1 VYFCQNPFPMN
12 IFLATVTSFFFGF
25 LMTPVLILI
34 LKKIKFTEAP
44 GGRRIHAGSIP
55 SMGGIAIVFA
65 TFVGLFAW
73 LSFDQ
78 IVETRYFLV
87 GLAIMFSVG
96 LRDDLIELT
105 ALQKLV
111 GQSIPAFFVI
121 VMADIRISSLYG
133 FMGVYEIPYLISVAV
148 TFLAILVLTNSF
160 NLIDGA
166 DGLAGSLSL
175 VTLSILGFWFY
186 TAGMTSYS
194 LISFTLVGGIL
205 AFLVFNWHPAKI
217 FMGDTGSLSVG
228 FSLSVLVILFVD
240 KTGLMAPWEGL
251 KLNAPFSAGLA
262 FLIVPVY
269 DTVRI
274 FIKRTMNGK
283 SPLKPDKSHVHHFLI
298 RMGLQHDQV
307 SLVLVVVKLAF
318 ISIVFFGYSLSDH
331 VLLPSIAIIAT
342 ILGIWM
348 DRKTLEK
355 VKINCKNSPS
365 VSGKNANRSK
375 RRHSKRKPSIAKNMF
390 SNNEINLN

>member
-1 VYFCQNPFPMN
+1 MN
-12 IFLATVTSFFFGF
+12 IFLAVITSFFFGF

-34 LKKIKFTEAP
+34 LKRIEFTESP
-44 GGRRIHAGSIP
+44 GGRRIHAGRIP
-55 SMGGIAIVFA
+55 SMGGIAIVLA
-65 TFVGLFAW
+65 AFVGLFAW
-73 LSFDQ
+73 FSFEQ

-87 GLAIMFSVG
+87 ALAIMFSVG

-121 VMADIRISSLYG
+121 VMADIRISGLYG
-133 FMGVYEIPYLISVAV
+133 FMGIYEIPYLVSVII
-148 TFLAILVLTNSF
+148 TFFAILALTNSF

-175 VTLSILGFWFY
+175 VTLSILGIWFY
-186 TAGMTSYS
+186 TAGMESYS
-194 LISFTLVGGIL
+194 LISFTLVGGTL
-205 AFLVFNWHPAKI
+205 AFLAFNWHPAKI
-217 FMGDTGSLSVG
+217 FMGDTGSLSLG
-228 FSLSVLVILFVD
+228 FSLTVLVILFVD

-274 FIKRTMNGK
+274 FIKRTRNGR

-298 RMGLQHDQV
+298 RMGLRHDQV
-307 SLVLVVVKLAF
+307 TLILVIVKLGF
-318 ISIVFFGYSLSDH
+318 IALVFFGYSLNDH
-331 VLLPSIAIIAT
+331 ILLPSLAVIASL
-342 ILGIWM
+342 LGLWL
-348 DRKTLEK
+348 DKRTLYK
-355 VKINCKNSPS
+355 VKDNCKKTPTVFDKKGLREKKSQ
-365 VSGKNANRSK
+365 K
-375 RRHSKRKPSIAKNMF
+375 KRKPSIEKDLF
-390 SNNEINLN
+390 SNNEINMN

>member
-1 VYFCQNPFPMN
+1 MYFCENLFPMN

-34 LKKIKFTEAP
+34 LKKIKFTETP
-44 GGRRIHAGSIP
+44 GGRKIHAGSIP

-105 ALQKLV
+105 ALQKLI

-133 FMGVYEIPYLISVAV
+133 FMGVYEIPYLISVAI
-148 TFLAILVLTNSF
+148 TFFAILVLTNSF

-186 TAGMTSYS
+186 TAGMISYS

-228 FSLSVLVILFVD
+228 FSLTVLVILFVD

-274 FIKRTMNGK
+274 FIKRTMNGR

-298 RMGLQHDQV
+298 RMGLHHDQV
-307 SLVLVVVKLAF
+307 SLVLVVVKLSF

-331 VLLPSIAIIAT
+331 VLLPTIAIIAT
-342 ILGIWM
+342 VLGIWM

-365 VSGKNANRSK
+365 VSGKNADKVK
-375 RRHSKRKPSIAKNMF
+375 RRQNKRKPSIAKNIF
-390 SNNEINLN
+390 SNNKINMN

>member
-1 VYFCQNPFPMN
+1 MN

-34 LKKIKFTEAP
+34 LKKIKFTETP
-44 GGRRIHAGSIP
+44 GGRKIHAGSIP

-105 ALQKLV
+105 ALQKLI

-133 FMGVYEIPYLISVAV
+133 FMGVYEIPYLISVAI
-148 TFLAILVLTNSF
+148 TFFAILVLTNSF

-186 TAGMTSYS
+186 TAGMISYS

-228 FSLSVLVILFVD
+228 FSLTVLVILFVD

-274 FIKRTMNGK
+274 FIKRTMNGR

-298 RMGLQHDQV
+298 RMGLHHDQV
-307 SLVLVVVKLAF
+307 SLVLVVVKLSF

-331 VLLPSIAIIAT
+331 VLLPTIAIIAT
-342 ILGIWM
+342 VLGIWM

-365 VSGKNANRSK
+365 VSGKNADKVK
-375 RRHSKRKPSIAKNMF
+375 RRQNKRKPSIAKNIF
-390 SNNEINLN
+390 SNNKINMN

>member
-1 VYFCQNPFPMN
+1 MN
-12 IFLATVTSFFFGF
+12 IFLAVITSFFFGF

-34 LKKIKFTEAP
+34 LKRIKFTEAP
-44 GGRRIHAGSIP
+44 GGRKIHAGSIP
-55 SMGGIAIVFA
+55 SMGGIAIILA
-65 TFVGLFAW
+65 AFVGLFAW
-73 LSFDQ
+73 FSFEQ

-87 GLAIMFSVG
+87 ALAIMFSVG

-121 VMADIRISSLYG
+121 VMADIRISGLYG
-133 FMGVYEIPYLISVAV
+133 FMGIYEMPYLVSVII
-148 TFLAILVLTNSF
+148 TFFAILALTNSF

-175 VTLSILGFWFY
+175 VTLSILGIWFY
-186 TAGMTSYS
+186 TAGMESYS
-194 LISFTLVGGIL
+194 LISFTLVGGTL
-205 AFLVFNWHPAKI
+205 AFLAFNWHPAKI
-217 FMGDTGSLSVG
+217 FMGDTGSLSLG
-228 FSLSVLVILFVD
+228 FSLTVLVILFVD

-274 FIKRTMNGK
+274 FIKRTRNGR

-298 RMGLQHDQV
+298 RMGLRHDQV
-307 SLVLVVVKLAF
+307 TMILVIVKLGF
-318 ISIVFFGYSLSDH
+318 IALVFFGYSLNDH
-331 VLLPSIAIIAT
+331 ILLPSLVIIASS
-342 ILGIWM
+342 LGLWL
-348 DRKTLEK
+348 DKRTLDK
-355 VKINCKNSPS
+355 VKDNCKKTPT
-365 VSGKNANRSK
+365 VSDKKNLQKKKSQK
-375 RRHSKRKPSIAKNMF
+375 RRKPSIEKDLF
-390 SNNEINLN
+390 SNNEINMN

>member
-1 VYFCQNPFPMN
+1 MN
-12 IFLATVTSFFFGF
+12 IFLAVLTSFFFGF

-34 LKKIKFTEAP
+34 LKRIEFTESP
-44 GGRRIHAGSIP
+44 GGRKIHAGSIP
-55 SMGGIAIVFA
+55 SMGGIAIVLA
-65 TFVGLFAW
+65 AFVGLFAW
-73 LSFDQ
+73 FSFEQ

-87 GLAIMFSVG
+87 ALAIMFSVG

-121 VMADIRISSLYG
+121 IMADIRISGLYG
-133 FMGVYEIPYLISVAV
+133 FMGIHEIPYFVSVII
-148 TFLAILVLTNSF
+148 TFFAILALTNSF

-175 VTLSILGFWFY
+175 VALSILGIWFY
-186 TAGMTSYS
+186 NAGMESYS

-205 AFLVFNWHPAKI
+205 AFLAFNWHPAKI
-217 FMGDTGSLSVG
+217 FMGDTGSLSLG
-228 FSLSVLVILFVD
+228 FSLTVLVILFVD

-274 FIKRTMNGK
+274 FIKRTRKGK

-298 RMGLQHDQV
+298 RMGLRHDQV
-307 SLVLVVVKLAF
+307 TMILVIVKLGF
-318 ISIVFFGYSLSDH
+318 IAIVFFGYSLNDYI
-331 VLLPSIAIIAT
+331 LLPGLAIVASL
-342 ILGIWM
+342 LGLWM
-348 DRKTLEK
+348 DKRTLNK
-355 VKINCKNSPS
+355 VKDNCKKTPA
-365 VSGKNANRSK
+365 VIDKMRLQKKKSK
-375 RRHSKRKPSIAKNMF
+375 KKRKPSIAKDIL
-390 SNNEINLN
+390 SNNEMNMN

>member
-1 VYFCQNPFPMN
+1 MYFCQNPFTMN

-34 LKKIKFTEAP
+34 LKKINFTETP
-44 GGRRIHAGSIP
+44 GGRRIHAGKIP

-87 GLAIMFSVG
+87 ALAIMFSVG

-105 ALQKLV
+105 AVQKLI

-133 FMGVYEIPYLISVAV
+133 FMGIYEIPYLISVGI
-148 TFLAILVLTNSF
+148 TFFAILALTNSF

-186 TAGMTSYS
+186 TAGMISYS

-228 FSLSVLVILFVD
+228 FCLTVLVILFVD

-274 FIKRTMNGK
+274 FIKRTKNGK
-283 SPLKPDKSHVHHFLI
+283 SPLKPDKSHVHHFLL

-307 SLVLVVVKLAF
+307 SLILVVVKLTF
-318 ISIVFFGYSLSDH
+318 ISIVFFGYALNDH
-331 VLLPSIAIIAT
+331 ILLPILVLIAT
-342 ILGIWM
+342 TLGIWM
-348 DRKTLEK
+348 DKKTLQK
-355 VKINCKNSPS
+355 VKDNCKKAPLI
-365 VSGKNANRSK
+365 SGENYTRKK
-375 RRHSKRKPSIAKNMF
+375 RKQAKRKPSIEKNIF
-390 SNNEINLN
+390 TDNKINMN

>member
-1 VYFCQNPFPMN
+1 MN

-34 LKKIKFTEAP
+34 LKKIKFTETP
-44 GGRRIHAGSIP
+44 GGRKIHAGSIP

-105 ALQKLV
+105 ALQKLI

-148 TFLAILVLTNSF
+148 TFFAILVLTNSF

-186 TAGMTSYS
+186 TAGMISYS

-228 FSLSVLVILFVD
+228 FSLTVLVILFVD

-274 FIKRTMNGK
+274 FIKRTMNGR

-298 RMGLQHDQV
+298 RMGLHHDQV
-307 SLVLVVVKLAF
+307 SLVLVVVKLSF

-331 VLLPSIAIIAT
+331 VLLPTIAIIAT
-342 ILGIWM
+342 VLGIWM

-365 VSGKNANRSK
+365 VSGKNADKVK
-375 RRHSKRKPSIAKNMF
+375 RRQNKRKPSIAKNIF
-390 SNNEINLN
+390 SNNKINMN